1 LEQIKS
7 YFGVGK
13 IYKQGKNNLQY
24 RVISLED
31 LTNVIIPHFENIH
44 LITQKRADFE
54 LFKQV
59 VDLMNQKEHLT
70 PEGLQKII
78 AIKGSINLG
87 LPEKLKDSF
96 PNIIPVFRYVV
107 ENKKKIIDP
116 Y

>member
-1 LEQIKS
+1 MGWEVRAIFQIELHQKDRVILEQIKS

-59 VDLMNQKEHLT
+59 VDLMNQKKT
-70 PEGLQKII
+70 FNSWRVTK
-78 AIKGSINLG
+78 N
-87 LPEKLKDSF
+87 
-96 PNIIPVFRYVV
+96 NC
-107 ENKKKIIDP
+107 N
-116 Y
+116 